1 MKTMLDH
8 QYGSMQM
15 SIIRSQEPRL
25 SVVKGLVM
33 DRKQKLTS
41 GTAALKTRIARA
53 SYGVLCREIYDPS
66 IHIGAELVN
75 DLYKKDLRWAKDQIQ
90 WLIKKGDEIND
101 IDTPAEKTFQMKMA
115 PGATSRVWDTPIVIS
130 HNDRSSLPRMLK
142 QVNSHFFRA
151 KDHLQGV
158 ERERDTNFKSV
169 TGRCA

>member
-1 MKTMLDH
+1 VKTVLDQH
-8 QYGSMQM
+8 YGSMQM

-53 SYGVLCREIYDPS
+53 SYGVLCREIYDSS
-66 IHIGAELVN
+66 IHAGAEIVN
-75 DLYKKDLRWAKDQIQ
+75 DLYKKDQRWAKDQIS

-101 IDTPAEKTFQMKMA
+101 ADTPPEKTFQMKMA
-115 PGATSRVWDTPIVIS
+115 PGATSRVWDTPIIIS

-142 QVNSHFFRA
+142 QVSFHVFQVKTPSQRY
-151 KDHLQGV
+151 
-158 ERERDTNFKSV
+158 
-169 TGRCA
+169 